1 MNKEALKGFKI
12 IDLSR
17 YGPGRYCTMLLADFG
32 AEVITIETPRIDN
45 NLPSFLTDDASPRYM
60 AFNRNKK
67 SMAIN
72 LKEDEGRQIL
82 CKLVEEA
89 DILVEGFRPG
99 VTERMRIDYKTL
111 KTLNPGLIYCSIS
124 GFGQDGPYSRRSG
137 HDLNYV
143 GMSGILDL
151 TGPEEGPPSLLG
163 AQIGDLVGG
172 FYQASAGILMALLE
186 RQRSGQGQYIDIS
199 ILDGLVHAL
208 WLQGSEY
215 LFTGELHQRG
225 EHILTGLSAGY
236 NIYETSDNKF
246 ITLGCYEPWFWKK
259 LCKLIGRDDFVKD
272 QYATGEKRKKI
283 LTLYKEI
290 FRTKTRAEWIEI
302 LDKEDIPCGPV
313 NNISETFS
321 DPQVLHRKMVVDV
334 KHPLLGSIRQI
345 GIPMK
350 FSRTPGTIKNVAPHY
365 GEHTIETLKNIG
377 FGEEAILKLK
387 NNKIIE

>member
-1 MNKEALKGFKI
+1 MNEEALKGFKI

-32 AEVITIETPRIDN
+32 AEVITIETPRIDSV
-45 NLPSFLTDDASPRYM
+45 LPPFLTDDASPRYI

-72 LKEDEGRQIL
+72 LRKDEGRQIL
-82 CKLVEEA
+82 CKLVKGA
-89 DILVEGFRPG
+89 DVLLEGFRPG
-99 VTERMRIDYKTL
+99 VAKRMRIDYETL
-111 KTLNPGLIYCSIS
+111 KSVNPRLIYCSIS
-124 GFGQDGPYSRRSG
+124 GFGQDGPYSERSG

-186 RQRSGQGQYIDIS
+186 RERSGQGQYIDIS

-208 WLQGSEY
+208 WLQGAEY
-215 LFTGELHQRG
+215 LLAGRLPQRG
-225 EHILTGLSAGY
+225 EHILTGLSSGY

-246 ITLGCYEPWFWKK
+246 ITLGCYEPLFWKR
-259 LCKLIGRDDFVKD
+259 LCKLIGRDDLVEYQYVK
-272 QYATGEKRKKI
+272 GEKRREV
-283 LTLYKEI
+283 LRI
-290 FRTKTRAEWIEI
+290 FKGIFKTKTRRKWIEI
-302 LDKEDIPCGPV
+302 LDEADIPCGPV
-313 NNISETFS
+313 NNFSETFS
-321 DPQVLHRKMVVDV
+321 DPQVLHRQMVVEV
-334 KHPLLGSIRQI
+334 NHPLLGTTRQI

-350 FSRTPGTIKNVAPHY
+350 FSRTPGTIKNAAPRY
-365 GEHTIETLKNIG
+365 GEHTIEILTKIG
-377 FGEEAILKLK
+377 FTKEAIQELR
-387 NNKIIE
+387 NNKTIE